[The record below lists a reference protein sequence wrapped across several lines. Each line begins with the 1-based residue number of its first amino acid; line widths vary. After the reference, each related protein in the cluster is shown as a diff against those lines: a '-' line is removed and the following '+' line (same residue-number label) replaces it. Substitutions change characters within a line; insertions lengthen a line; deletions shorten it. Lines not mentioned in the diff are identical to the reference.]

1 MIELYPVKIILN
13 LDKTMILN
21 FQKIW
26 IWSATVR
33 SLGLPRRPYWPLQAD
48 IIAKRGFKLEGVINR
63 HFFIFLVNGILWQV
77 ESAEPWSN
85 HVITQLSKWIPF
97 RKISSRKIDSF
108 LKLWQFFDNES
119 SLTWSFNLK
128 NILELSKYILDQ

>member
-33 SLGLPRRPYWPLQAD
+33 SLGLSRRPYWPLQAD

-108 LKLWQFFDNES
+108 LKMWQFFDNKS